1 MQGYYPNNSYSN
13 SVMTVFVDGEA
24 GANAYPVAAGY
35 TVMLIDFNS
44 GKFWI
49 KGTDPNGVPQ
59 RMRTFD
65 FKEKI
70 VQPGQEQAHA
80 QHGRRIFRTG
90 RTGDQGQVPS
100 SSFPVYR
107 AQCRGGCILLQ
118 MRRKGLP
125 YV

>member
-1 MQGYYPNNSYSN
+1 MQGYYPNNTSYSN

-59 RMRTFD
+59 RMRTFE

-70 VQPGQEQAHA
+70 TQPM
-80 QHGRRIFRTG
+80 
-90 RTGDQGQVPS
+90 VPTNDGVS
-100 SSFPVYR
+100 REEFAALSAKLDKLISEL
-107 AQCRGGCILLQ
+107 GGT
-118 MRRKGLP
+118 K
-125 YV
+125 

>member
-1 MQGYYPNNSYSN
+1 MQGYYPNNNSYSN

-49 KGTDPNGVPQ
+49 TGTDPNGVPQ

-70 VQPGQEQAHA
+70 VQPQPPANFDGVSRQEFSELSAKLDKL
-80 QHGRRIFRTG
+80 I
-90 RTGDQGQVPS
+90 S
-100 SSFPVYR
+100 EL
-107 AQCRGGCILLQ
+107 GGT
-118 MRRKGLP
+118 K
-125 YV
+125 